1 MDALTCTG
9 CEEASDRG
17 EMVIGVAMCEACCE
31 FCETCGDEDEP
42 AAYCSGCMKE
52 HREKCTGKTHAQRVM
67 ATVDNDI
74 KDAERQLAKARE
86 QAADAQR
93 HVAACEAAL
102 AKAQRNKV
110 AAEAE
115 LAKG

>member
-1 MDALTCTG
+1 
-9 CEEASDRG
+9 
-17 EMVIGVAMCEACCE
+17 MVIGVAMCEACCE